1 MLEEKEGEIGVIT
14 DIDDQTDNWLFVV
27 ERKNGDEALVPV
39 QDAFIVDINHEER
52 TITMDLPIGL
62 LDL

>member
-1 MLEEKEGEIGVIT
+1 MCLNTTIGVIT

-27 ERKNGDEALVPV
+27 ERNNGDEALVPA